1 MITVEVSKNKSGLYT
16 GYRAKGHANDAPAGE
31 SVVCAWVSAVTQ
43 MALIGLEGEAKFPV
57 AYTAD
62 PKSGLLT
69 VQLKKAPDETSQ
81 LLIGSMVRILQQLA
95 AECPKDVRVREH
107 GGESKNV

>member
-16 GYRAKGHANDAPAGE
+16 GYRAKGHAKDAPAGE

-43 MALIGLEGEAKFPV
+43 MTLIGLESELKFPV

-62 PKSGLLT
+62 PESGLLA
-69 VQLKKAPDETSQ
+69 VQLQKEPDAKSQ
-81 LLIGSMVRILQQLA
+81 LLIGSMVRTLRQLA

-107 GGESKNV
+107 GGESTNV